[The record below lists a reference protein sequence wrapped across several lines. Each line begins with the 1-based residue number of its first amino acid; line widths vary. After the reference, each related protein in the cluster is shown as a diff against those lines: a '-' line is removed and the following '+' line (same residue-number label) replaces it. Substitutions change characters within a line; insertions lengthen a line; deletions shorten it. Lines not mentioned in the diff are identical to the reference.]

1 MVLEEPTMANHQ
13 RNPAK
18 EQFWRQALAR
28 QRASGLSIR
37 AFCEREGL
45 SEASYYQWR
54 RELARR
60 DRSPRQALR
69 PGRAF
74 VPVRIIPDADRRHA
88 RGLIEIVLAGGRRIR
103 VGEGFVPQTLAE
115 VVAVLEAK

>member
-28 QRASGLSIR
+28 QKTSGLSIR

-45 SEASYYQWR
+45 SEASSM
-54 RELARR
+54 A
-60 DRSPRQALR
+60 
-69 PGRAF
+69 
-74 VPVRIIPDADRRHA
+74 
-88 RGLIEIVLAGGRRIR
+88 AGAGA
-103 VGEGFVPQTLAE
+103 P
-115 VVAVLEAK
+115 

>member
-1 MVLEEPTMANHQ
+1 MANHQ

-28 QRASGLSIR
+28 HRAGGLSIR

-45 SEASYYQWR
+45 SEGSYYQWR

-60 DRSPRQALR
+60 DRSQRQALR
-69 PGRAF
+69 PRRAF
-74 VPVRIIPDADRRHA
+74 VPVRIIPDADRKHR

-103 VGEGFVPQTLAE
+103 VSEGFARQTLAE

>member
-1 MVLEEPTMANHQ
+1 MANHQ

-37 AFCEREGL
+37 AFCERDGL

-54 RELARR
+54 RELTRR
-60 DRSPRQALR
+60 DRPRHQAPR
-69 PGRAF
+69 PRRAF
-74 VPVRIIPDADRRHA
+74 VPVRIIPDADTRPT
-88 RGLIEIVLAGGRRIR
+88 RGMIEIVLAGGRRIR
-103 VGEGFVPQTLAE
+103 VGEGFAPQTLAE
-115 VVAVLEAK
+115 VVAVLEAKGC

>member
-1 MVLEEPTMANHQ
+1 MANHQ

-18 EQFWRQALAR
+18 EQFWRQTLAR

-54 RELARR
+54 RELVRR
-60 DRSPRQALR
+60 DRFPRPARQR
-69 PGRAF
+69 QRAF

-88 RGLIEIVLAGGRRIR
+88 RGLIEIVLGGGRRIR
-103 VGEGFVPQTLAE
+103 VSEGFAPQTLAE
-115 VVAVLEAK
+115 VVAVLETK

>member
-1 MVLEEPTMANHQ
+1 MANHQ

-60 DRSPRQALR
+60 DRPRHQAPR
-69 PGRAF
+69 PRRAF
-74 VPVRIIPDADRRHA
+74 VPVRIIPDADTSPT
-88 RGLIEIVLAGGRRIR
+88 RGMIEIVLASGRRIR
-103 VGEGFVPQTLAE
+103 VGEGFSRPTLAE
-115 VVAVLEAK
+115 VVAVLEAKGC